1 MEDLQ
6 EELPLRQAIENR
18 AALKTRV
25 WDLESMGQAKFSKM
39 NDLLDEARL
48 ELEEEAE
55 RAKLCL
61 KGKRERKEEEGGGR
75 WGRGGACT
83 PIVNPDS

>member
-1 MEDLQ
+1 MVEDMQ
-6 EELPLRQAIENR
+6 EERHLRQAIENR
-18 AALKTRV
+18 AALKARV
-25 WDLESMGQAKFSKM
+25 WDLESMSQANCSKM

-61 KGKRERKEEEGGGR
+61 KGKRGRKEEEDGEQEEH
-75 WGRGGACT
+75 AHQ
-83 PIVNPDS
+83 